1 MRLEQTLAAQLDCSA
16 LGRSMPAP
24 AHCPGSDEAVGAS
37 RRAVKVGAW
46 ALDERVLEAEAVR
59 FAVAALVL
67 PREVAEL
74 AAGRPAA
81 QKPTGSGAL
90 RLAVPAR
97 VAAGPGMGR
106 AQLVAASTIPELVAA
121 EKVAPGRAATVGV
134 PTQPE
139 MLAATAQARLPRA
152 RDPSSRLRGLVVAIW
167 GPDHGAAAARPS
179 PHGQRPRTRGKR
191 PSAGRS
197 GPLRRGAR
205 LPPRSPA

>member
-106 AQLVAASTIPELVAA
+106 AQLVAAATIPELVAA
-121 EKVAPGRAATVGV
+121 EKVVPGR
-134 PTQPE
+134 
-139 MLAATAQARLPRA
+139 AATAQARLPRA